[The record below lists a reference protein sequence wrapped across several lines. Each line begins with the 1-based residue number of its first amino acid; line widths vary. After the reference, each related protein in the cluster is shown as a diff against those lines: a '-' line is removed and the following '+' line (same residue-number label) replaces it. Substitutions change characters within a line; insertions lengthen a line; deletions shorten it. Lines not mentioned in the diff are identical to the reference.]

1 VSGKNA
7 NGEGTVFQRKDGRWV
22 AAIYAPTPEGDL
34 RKIIKY
40 AKNRTDAN
48 RKLREMVDRIERNV
62 PIPVSS
68 MTVEAYLADWLQ
80 HIKQH
85 VRPSTWRS
93 YDLNTRQHVVPRI
106 GRKRLTALTVR
117 DVRLMIDRMKVDG
130 VGARTIQYVHA
141 TIRAALE
148 HAYREELVSRNV
160 AKLVRVEKPRPIA
173 KEPLSV
179 AEARKLLSATKGDD
193 DHAMWTVM
201 LMLGLRRS
209 EICGLR
215 WGNVDLEGRT
225 LSVTQSVQRVE
236 GKLTEL
242 PTKTRRSTRTVP
254 LPSGV
259 RRALAEHRTKQQAHE
274 GPDQPYV
281 FGTKVGTP
289 LEPRNLSR
297 RWTKLCKDVGIR
309 PVPLHSLRHSCVSLL
324 LAQGVN
330 PRTVMEIV
338 GHSALEMTMNVY
350 GHVNLETQR
359 RALDEL
365 DRVLQ

>member
-1 VSGKNA
+1 MVPA
-7 NGEGTVFQRKDGRWV
+7 EMQMGRW
-22 AAIYAPTPEGDL
+22 ADDLAPC
-34 RKIIKY
+34 RC
-40 AKNRTDAN
+40 
-48 RKLREMVDRIERNV
+48 
-62 PIPVSS
+62 S
-68 MTVEAYLADWLQ
+68 
-80 HIKQH
+80 
-85 VRPSTWRS
+85 
-93 YDLNTRQHVVPRI
+93 
-106 GRKRLTALTVR
+106 
-117 DVRLMIDRMKVDG
+117 
-130 VGARTIQYVHA
+130 
-141 TIRAALE
+141 
-148 HAYREELVSRNV
+148 
-160 AKLVRVEKPRPIA
+160 
-173 KEPLSV
+173 
-179 AEARKLLSATKGDD
+179 GDD

-215 WGNVDLEGRT
+215 WDNVDLEDLT

-254 LPSGV
+254 LPAGARSV
-259 RRALAEHRTKQQAHE
+259 MAEHRSRQLSDG
-274 GPDQPYV
+274 GPEQPYV

-297 RWTKLCKDVGIR
+297 RWTKVCQDVGIR
-309 PVPLHSLRHSCVSLL
+309 QVPLHSLRHACVSLL
-324 LAQGVN
+324 QGVN

>member
-1 VSGKNA
+1 
-7 NGEGTVFQRKDGRWV
+7 
-22 AAIYAPTPEGDL
+22 
-34 RKIIKY
+34 
-40 AKNRTDAN
+40 
-48 RKLREMVDRIERNV
+48 M
-62 PIPVSS
+62 
-68 MTVEAYLADWLQ
+68 
-80 HIKQH
+80 
-85 VRPSTWRS
+85 RPSTWRS
-93 YDLNTRQHVVPRI
+93 YDLNTRRHIVPRI
-106 GRKRLTALTVR
+106 GKKRLTALTVR
-117 DVRLMIDRMKVDG
+117 DIRLMIDRMKVDG

-160 AKLVRVEKPRPIA
+160 AKLVRVEKPRPTA

-215 WGNVDLEGRT
+215 WDNVDLDGGT

-254 LPSGV
+254 LPAGARKALVEHRPRSRPRRPGPGV
-259 RRALAEHRTKQQAHE
+259 RVRDQGRHAARTAEPHPHAGPSSARTSGSDA
-274 GPDQPYV
+274 
-281 FGTKVGTP
+281 
-289 LEPRNLSR
+289 
-297 RWTKLCKDVGIR
+297 
-309 PVPLHSLRHSCVSLL
+309 VPLHSLRHACVSFL

-359 RALDEL
+359 RALDDL